1 MNEFG
6 KIWHTD
12 VRAIKNVQIVGDSKV
27 NDDPC
32 HVPEHDDLYC
42 SERWFTKNGGYDIT
56 VPNGEYKV
64 TLSFVEIFH
73 DGVGDRIFNIV
84 IEGQPL
90 RRQYDISKAAAEKK
104 DGIARESFDV
114 NVKDGVLNIEF
125 LKVKQHP
132 KISAVEITKVV

>member
-1 MNEFG
+1 M
-6 KIWHTD
+6 D
-12 VRAIKNVQIVGDSKV
+12 VVTAAFAMAGMVAS
-27 NDDPC
+27 
-32 HVPEHDDLYC
+32 
-42 SERWFTKNGGYDIT
+42 
-56 VPNGEYKV
+56 

-90 RRQYDISKAAAEKK
+90 RRQYNISKAAAEKK